1 MHVCSTFTFV
11 SIFIALLFQILSIA
25 FSAVVAFAILVH
37 TSFLLSRSYVV
48 LLPRYVN
55 FSTFSSWLPSM
66 TSFFLRSFSPN
77 TSVFVFSKF
86 IILLFALILSK
97 KYNHTY
103 LQNVLT

>member
-25 FSAVVAFAILVH
+25 FSAVVACAILVH

-55 FSTFSSWLPSM
+55 FFTFSNWLSSM

-86 IILLFALILSK
+86 KKHILLLAFYYYYYYYYYYS
-97 KYNHTY
+97 
-103 LQNVLT
+103 